1 MTRFRWHPAARLV
14 DAARGV
20 HLAGRPSSLPVCLD
34 PRPPVLALQVAVG
47 APAFR
52 IGGSGPVPMG
62 EAMFETLSGGTS
74 GTPKRILRRQESW
87 IASFRVNASL
97 FDIGPGRRV
106 AVLGS
111 LVHSLALY
119 GAVEAL
125 HLGAELHLLDGLRPD
140 RQARA
145 LADRE
150 IALIYATPAQL
161 RGLCAAQVDWPHLA
175 RIVVGG
181 SKLDPGLRQ
190 VLAARCPARVV
201 EFYGAAETSFISL
214 SDETTPEGSVGRPYP
229 GVDIAVVGGQ
239 IRVRSPYLAEVP
251 RDAEGRV
258 APGEAGRLEGG
269 FLWLDGRIGR
279 QVKVADQTVQPERI
293 EEWLI
298 AQAGVT
304 QAAVIAVPDAQRGHV
319 LEACLQGDPAEEARL
334 LTGLRGVFGPLM
346 APRRLHWLAVW
357 PALPSGKTDLA
368 TLTRQFGGDDV

>member
-1 MTRFRWHPAARLV
+1 MRFRWHPAARLV
-14 DAARGV
+14 DVAGGVLEAA
-20 HLAGRPSSLPVCLD
+20 HPSPLPVCLD
-34 PRPPVLALQVAVG
+34 PRPAAAALQAAVG

-52 IGGSGPVPMG
+52 IGGTGPAPLG
-62 EAMFETLSGGTS
+62 EGLFETLSGGTT
-74 GTPKRILRRQESW
+74 GTPKRILRRQASW
-87 IASFRVNASL
+87 TASFRVNASL
-97 FDIGPGRRV
+97 FDIGPGVRV
-106 AVLGS
+106 AVLGN

-145 LADRE
+145 LADRQ

-161 RGLCAAQVDWPHLA
+161 RGLCAAGVDWPHLA

-181 SKLDPGLRQ
+181 SKLDAGLRQ
-190 VLAARCPARVV
+190 ALAVRTPARIT

-229 GVDIAVVGGQ
+229 GVDIAVVAGQ

-293 EEWLI
+293 EDWLLV
-298 AQAGVT
+298 QAGVR
-304 QAAVIAVPDAQRGHV
+304 QAAVIALPDPRRGHV
-319 LEACLQGDPAEEARL
+319 LEACLQGDATRGPAL
-334 LTGLRGVFGPLM
+334 LAGLRATFGPLL
-346 APRRLHWLAVW
+346 APRRLHWPAVW

-368 TLTRQFGGDDV
+368 ALMRQFGGRDG

>member
-1 MTRFRWHPAARLV
+1 MRFRWHPAARLV
-14 DAARGV
+14 DAAGGV
-20 HLAGRPSSLPVCLD
+20 LEAAHPSPLPVCLD
-34 PRPPVLALQVAVG
+34 PRPAAAALQAAVG

-52 IGGSGPVPMG
+52 IGGTGPALLG
-62 EAMFETLSGGTS
+62 EGLFETLSGGTT
-74 GTPKRILRRQESW
+74 GTPKRILRRQASW
-87 IASFRVNASL
+87 TASFRVNASL
-97 FDIGPGRRV
+97 FDIGPGVRV
-106 AVLGS
+106 AVLGN

-145 LADRE
+145 LADRQ

-161 RGLCAAQVDWPHLA
+161 RGLCAAGVDWPHLA

-181 SKLDPGLRQ
+181 SKLDAGLRQ
-190 VLAARCPARVV
+190 ALAVRTPARIT

-229 GVDIAVVGGQ
+229 GVDIAVVAGQ

-293 EEWLI
+293 EDWLLV
-298 AQAGVT
+298 QAGVR
-304 QAAVIAVPDAQRGHV
+304 QAAVIALPDPRRGHV
-319 LEACLQGDPAEEARL
+319 LEACLQGDATREPAL
-334 LTGLRGVFGPLM
+334 LAGLRATFGLLL
-346 APRRLHWLAVW
+346 APRRLHWPAVW

-368 TLTRQFGGDDV
+368 ALMRQFGGRDG